1 MSTERTLVLV
11 KPDGVQRGLVGTV
24 VAVLERKGLKIVGMK
39 MLHVSEELASRHY
52 AAHTEKP
59 FYKGLVSFITSS
71 PLVALVLE
79 GPRAVEVVR
88 NTMGGTNPSDAAPG
102 TIRGDFCLDIEHN
115 IIHGSDSTESAQT
128 EIGLFFAEDEV
139 VDYSRNIDTWIIES

>member
-102 TIRGDFCLDIEHN
+102 TIRGDFGLDIEHN

-139 VDYSRNIDTWIIES
+139 VDYSRNIDTWIIDS